1 MCIKKEPC
9 ILLPRRIITRSLKK
23 IKTVR
28 PIHLL
33 HVFLADL
40 KKSGKIIL
48 TCFCQK
54 SEIMGKTYRI
64 FFRNIPE
71 NEKHMNCPKCLRE
84 RCVSQPLLQSMV
96 LKCFTWDQDDE
107 QRNYIL
113 KSEDIFF
120 YSQLF
125 QFNMIITNSAAL
137 RNISTIFQNNTI
149 QSLSCI
155 KTFFNWS
162 EQVKSFTKRGIFLYH
177 FCVDGFSSLAAL
189 PQITIQWLF

>member
-1 MCIKKEPC
+1 MIFLCWLGE
-9 ILLPRRIITRSLKK
+9 LTTHRSHTATGLKK
-23 IKTVR
+23 IKT
-28 PIHLL
+28 
-33 HVFLADL
+33 
-40 KKSGKIIL
+40 
-48 TCFCQK
+48 
-54 SEIMGKTYRI
+54 
-64 FFRNIPE
+64 
-71 NEKHMNCPKCLRE
+71 CLRE
-84 RCVSQPLLQSMV
+84 RCVSQHLLQSMV

-137 RNISTIFQNNTI
+137 RNISTIFQNNII

-162 EQVKSFTKRGIFLYH
+162 EQVKSFTKMGIFLYH

-189 PQITIQWLF
+189 PQITIQWLFEKWFFCVDFVYLFRIYQKWVHQILKDFFYIYSVESHK